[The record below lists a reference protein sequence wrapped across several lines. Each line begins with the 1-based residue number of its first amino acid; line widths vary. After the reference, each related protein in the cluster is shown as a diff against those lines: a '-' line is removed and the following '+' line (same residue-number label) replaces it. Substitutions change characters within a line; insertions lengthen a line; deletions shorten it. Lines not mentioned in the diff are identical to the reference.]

1 MTTDNCSRA
10 PLDGIKVLD
19 FTRVLAGPYL
29 TMVLGDLGA
38 DIIKIESPGTGDD
51 ARLYQPP
58 GVAGESCLFLS
69 VNRHKKSVVIDISIP
84 EGQDLCRQ
92 LAAQADILVE
102 NFRPDVM
109 QRHGLHYAALAAV
122 NPRLIYCSISG
133 YGHDSPFRLV
143 AGYDQVA
150 QAEGGLMYLTG
161 DPAGE
166 PVRAGAGVMDTFTG
180 VHAGLA
186 ILAALHARH
195 QSGRGQFIDLSLFDT
210 TLAITGFMG
219 QMALATGQDPPRTG
233 NGAITLCPCDVY
245 HCADNALMLVC
256 GNDRQYRRLCLEV
269 FERPDLLD
277 DPRYSTNR
285 DRVANR
291 GALEATVKALFQQ
304 QTRDYWIARLR
315 AAGVPA
321 GSVRTPLEALTSAE
335 ATARHMVQ
343 EVQHPK
349 AGIIKTVAS
358 PMRLSATPVRPP
370 SPAPLLSQHTETV
383 LRQQLGLDEEA
394 LAALRTVGAIPSDSP
409 PLA

>member
-1 MTTDNCSRA
+1 MTSDNCSRA

-38 DIIKIESPGTGDD
+38 DIIKIEPPGAGDD

-58 GVAGESCLFLS
+58 SVGGESCMFLS
-69 VNRHKKSVVIDISIP
+69 VNRHKKSVVIDISLP

-92 LAAQADILVE
+92 LASQADILVE
-102 NFRPDVM
+102 NYRPDVM
-109 QRHGLHYAALAAV
+109 ERHGLHYAALGPA

-143 AGYDQVA
+143 AGYDQIA

-210 TLAITGFMG
+210 TMAITGFMG
-219 QMALATGQDPPRTG
+219 QMALATGQDPARTG

-245 HCADNALMLVC
+245 HCADGAIMLVC
-256 GNDRQYRRLCLEV
+256 GNDRQYRRLCIEV
-269 FERPDLLD
+269 FGRPDLLN

-291 GALEATVKALFQQ
+291 DALEVTIKALFLQ
-304 QTRDYWIARLR
+304 QTRHYWIARLR
-315 AAGVPA
+315 GAGVPA
-321 GSVRTPLEALTSAE
+321 GNVRTPLEALASPE
-335 ATARHMVQ
+335 AAARQMVQ
-343 EVQHPK
+343 EVQHPT
-349 AGIIKTVAS
+349 AGAMQTVAS

-370 SPAPLLSQHTETV
+370 GPAPLLSQHTEAV
-383 LRQQLGLDEEA
+383 LSQELGLDAEA
-394 LAALRTVGAIPSDSP
+394 LATLRTVGAIPS
-409 PLA
+409 